1 MSLDELRKE
10 IDAADKT
17 ILEAIEK
24 RMDVARR
31 IGEDKRLMGRPI
43 YDVAREADKLDS
55 LEAEAGAESRPYI
68 RELYGKIFELTRRHE
83 DKKIFGVLGQKLPH
97 TYSPEIHHMLT
108 DSYTYGIIE
117 REPDELDELFNRK
130 IYGGFNVTIP
140 YKKEAYRRCDVLS
153 EEASATGAVNTVV
166 FAPDGKTYGYN
177 TDVYGFSFMLK
188 SAAIEVAGRKCL
200 VLGHGGAAGAVGY
213 ALEKMRA
220 SSVTFCSRR
229 EDINYDNVYDICS
242 DAQVIV
248 NCTPV
253 GMYPEVEGEVIDL
266 SRFTSAEAF
275 ADLIYNPSSTK
286 LMQKAEALGLKT
298 AGGLTML
305 VAQAYK
311 ASLYFRGAE
320 HADDALEETQKI
332 RTIVTSL
339 EKKMK
344 NITLI
349 GMPGCG
355 KTTLGKAIARATGKM
370 FIDLDVAFL
379 EEYGIKPSECIA
391 NEGEEAFRAKES
403 LLAAKI
409 LPQSGKVISC
419 GGGIVTREVNRFFVR
434 CNSRVI
440 YLRRPLEVL
449 AGEDRP
455 ITAREGVNNLYEQR
469 RGSYESWCDT
479 VLNIPSCKDKAAFLE
494 ASLER
499 LYAEDFL

>member
-17 ILEAIEK
+17 ILKAIEK

-31 IGEDKRLMGRPI
+31 IGEEKRLMGRPI

-55 LEAEAGAESRPYI
+55 LEDSAGAESKPYI
-68 RELYGKIFELTRRHE
+68 RELYDKIFELTRRHE
-83 DKKIFGVLGQKLPH
+83 DKKLFGVLGQKLPH

-117 REPDELDELFNRK
+117 REPDELDELFRCK
-130 IYGGFNVTIP
+130 VYGGFNVTIP
-140 YKKEAYRRCDVLS
+140 YKKEAYIRCDVLS

-166 FAPDGKTYGYN
+166 FGPDGKTYGYN
-177 TDVYGFSFMLK
+177 TDVYGFTYMLK
-188 SAAIEVAGRKCL
+188 SASIEAEGRKCL
-200 VLGHGGAAGAVGY
+200 VLGHGGAAGAVEY
-213 ALEKMRA
+213 ALIMMGA

-229 EDINYDNVYDICS
+229 EDINYENVYDICS

-266 SRFTSAEAF
+266 SRFPSAEAF
-275 ADLIYNPSSTK
+275 ADLIYNPSATR
-286 LMQKAEALGLKT
+286 LMQKAQALGLKT

-320 HADDALEETQKI
+320 HADDAREEAQKT
-332 RTIVTSL
+332 RSIVISL

-355 KTTLGKAIARATGKM
+355 KTTLGKAIARATGKE

-379 EEYGIKPSECIA
+379 EKYGIKPSECIA
-391 NEGEEAFRAKES
+391 NEGEDAFRSKES
-403 LLAAKI
+403 ALAAEI
-409 LPQSGKVISC
+409 LPRSGKVISC
-419 GGGIVTREVNRFFVR
+419 GGGIVTRDINRFFVR

-440 YLRRPLEVL
+440 YLKRPLEVL

-455 ITAREGVNNLYEQR
+455 ITAREGVSNLYEQR
-469 RGSYESWCDT
+469 RANYESWCDI
-479 VLNIPSCKDKAAFLE
+479 VLDIPSCKDKAELLE
-494 ASLER
+494 TSLNR
-499 LYAEDFL
+499 LYSEDFL